1 VWQGPGH
8 VGRSSGARA
17 VPPARRSLLG
27 QALPPVAE
35 SGRGQ
40 VAGRGDSRDVVA
52 CHPPRTD
59 GLCTAQAAGLL
70 GVLQD
75 GLAGGQRIIATG
87 AFEGAQRLA
96 PWRSMTSLPDV
107 SLGDSLLIGAKPLRF
122 TFSRFY

>member
-1 VWQGPGH
+1 MLGGRPGRGRSRPPGGPCWAKRCPQWRRAAEGKWQG
-8 VGRSSGARA
+8 AETA
-17 VPPARRSLLG
+17 VTWWPAT
-27 QALPPVAE
+27 
-35 SGRGQ
+35 
-40 VAGRGDSRDVVA
+40 
-52 CHPPRTD
+52 PPRTD